1 MIIRELCGAS
11 PSPSHVSGKI
21 TWLSERLPR
30 AMGNGGSLALW
41 AGVLDLMLLCGLSN
55 CLNVFLGV
63 PLFLFVIVPKISIVS
78 SKFLPQTVGGFFCF
92 MELFPAERQV
102 MDSLAYGLD
111 YIACGINFNT
121 LQLC

>member
-1 MIIRELCGAS
+1 MVLP

-41 AGVLDLMLLCGLSN
+41 AGVLDLVLLCGLSN
-55 CLNVFLGV
+55 CLNVVLGV

-78 SKFLPQTVGGFFCF
+78 SKILPETVLVFFFFLLYGTVSSRKAGHGFLNDFSIWF
-92 MELFPAERQV
+92 KLYSMWYKF
-102 MDSLAYGLD
+102 
-111 YIACGINFNT
+111 
-121 LQLC
+121 